1 MLVSGVQQSDSV
13 INIPVTIF
21 FTNSFPIY
29 AITEYGADFPMP
41 HKSLLVIYCKYS
53 SVYMSILTSQFI
65 SLHHLS
71 PLDICPGGGLLNH
84 MVALNLPA
92 MQEAWV

>member
-1 MLVSGVQQSDSV
+1 
-13 INIPVTIF
+13 
-21 FTNSFPIY
+21 
-29 AITEYGADFPMP
+29 MP
-41 HKSLLVIYCKYS
+41 QNKSLLVIYFKYS

-71 PLDICPGGGLLNH
+71 PLDICPGVGLLNH

-92 MQEAWV
+92 MQETWV